1 MYLSSPGKLRNF
13 DLQRQLWL
21 GIQDQMIIRV
31 TWNPSGGVC
40 GTDSRDDLSG
50 QAAPRDVFIRASG
63 FWASLGYLTVSAGI
77 HIFTNVHFPE
87 WIMEDPL
94 SSAHSS
100 HHDPT
105 SQEAFNKY

>member
-1 MYLSSPGKLRNF
+1 
-13 DLQRQLWL
+13 
-21 GIQDQMIIRV
+21 MIIRV

-87 WIMEDPL
+87 WIMEIKVVL
-94 SSAHSS
+94 TRKTH
-100 HHDPT
+100 
-105 SQEAFNKY
+105 